1 MNYPTENPFASTH
14 SLDTNPFEDPTDAQ
28 STTNATRLEEI
39 RQREL
44 DLERREQELAQK
56 QEHIRR
62 HGRNNWPPFFP
73 LIFHS
78 IQDEIPQASQPL
90 ITRLYQLWLVLAGT
104 LVVNMVACI
113 CILASG
119 SSNGGSDLGSSI
131 GTGSAGLIQTIQAF
145 TKPSLP
151 AAIVGTVATVGWV
164 VQGVGL
170 AYYYRQIWA
179 HHKAAGH
186 SVEKSQ
192 KSPQSSNDPT
202 SSLKIKMSAS
212 PAVAPTQEA
221 VPQTHVAEAAA
232 PPPPAPA
239 PVAYNPPP
247 PTMSA
252 PSASLYVGELDPT
265 VTEAM
270 LFEIFNMI
278 GPVASIRV
286 CRDAVTRRSL
296 GYAYVNYL
304 NAADGERALEQL
316 NYSLIKGRA
325 CRIMWSQ
332 RDPALRKTGQGNIF
346 IKNLDEQI
354 DNKALHDTFAAFG
367 NVLSCKVATDEH
379 GRSKGYGFVH
389 YETAEAAETAIKAVN
404 GMLLNDKKVYERQ
417 SKMEEMKAQFTNIY
431 VKNVDPEVTQEEF
444 VQLFEP
450 FGKITSAVLQ
460 VDDEGKS
467 RGFGFVNFETHEE
480 AQKAVETL
488 HDSDF
493 HGRKLFVARA
503 QKKAERE
510 EELRKSYEQAKM
522 EKMSKYQGVN
532 LYIKNLEDDI
542 DDERLRQEFE
552 PFGTITSVKVMR
564 DEKGTSKGFG
574 FVCFSSPDEATKAV
588 AEMNNKMIGS
598 KPLYVS
604 LAQRRE
610 VRRQQLESQIAQRNQ
625 IRMQQAA
632 AAGIPGG
639 YINGAPMYY
648 PPGPGAYPPPPAGR
662 GMMGYGQPG
671 MMPPRPRYA
680 PNGQVPGMPM
690 PGPYGQAPPQAYGG
704 MPGYP
709 RAPRAPPAGRA
720 PPPTDPNAQAPNGGA
735 APRPTGAQGAPAS
748 RPAAGAQPPAAR
760 GPAANR
766 PPQQPARGP
775 APAAGQAPAPAA
787 APAGEVPTITAAALA
802 NASPMEQKQML
813 GEVIYMRI
821 APSQPELAG
830 KITGML
836 LEMDNTELLHLLE
849 NQESMNAKVN
859 EALAVLHEFSQ
870 QANGK
875 EGEES
880 K

>member
-1 MNYPTENPFASTH
+1 
-14 SLDTNPFEDPTDAQ
+14 
-28 STTNATRLEEI
+28 
-39 RQREL
+39 
-44 DLERREQELAQK
+44 
-56 QEHIRR
+56 
-62 HGRNNWPPFFP
+62 
-73 LIFHS
+73 
-78 IQDEIPQASQPL
+78 
-90 ITRLYQLWLVLAGT
+90 
-104 LVVNMVACI
+104 
-113 CILASG
+113 
-119 SSNGGSDLGSSI
+119 
-131 GTGSAGLIQTIQAF
+131 
-145 TKPSLP
+145 
-151 AAIVGTVATVGWV
+151 
-164 VQGVGL
+164 
-170 AYYYRQIWA
+170 
-179 HHKAAGH
+179 
-186 SVEKSQ
+186 
-192 KSPQSSNDPT
+192 
-202 SSLKIKMSAS
+202 MSA
-212 PAVAPTQEA
+212 
-221 VPQTHVAEAAA
+221 
-232 PPPPAPA
+232 
-239 PVAYNPPP
+239 
-247 PTMSA
+247 A

-404 GMLLNDKKVYERQ
+404 GMLLNDKKVYVGHHISRKERQ
-417 SKMEEMKAQFTNIY
+417 SKIEEMKNQFTNIY

-450 FGKITSAVLQ
+450 FGRITSAVLQ

-467 RGFGFVNFETHEE
+467 RGFGFVNFDTHEE
-480 AQKAVETL
+480 AHAAVEAL
-488 HDSDF
+488 HDSDVK
-493 HGRKLFVARA
+493 GRKLFVARA

-510 EELRKSYEQAKM
+510 EELRRSYEQAKM

-542 DDERLRQEFE
+542 DDERLRGEFE
-552 PFGTITSVKVMR
+552 PFGNITSAKVMR
-564 DEKGTSKGFG
+564 DEKGISKGFG

-588 AEMNNKMIGS
+588 AEMNNKMIGT

-632 AAGIPGG
+632 ATGIPGG
-639 YINGAPMYY
+639 YINGPMYY
-648 PPGPGAYPPPPAGR
+648 PPGPGAYPPPGGR

-671 MMPPRPRYA
+671 MLPPRPRYA
-680 PNGQVPGMPM
+680 PNGQVPGMPL
-690 PGPYGQAPPQAYGG
+690 PTPYGQAPPQAYGG

-709 RAPRAPPAGRA
+709 RAPRPPQAGRA
-720 PPPTDPNAQAPNGGA
+720 PPPTDPNAPPANGA
-735 APRPTGAQGAPAS
+735 APRPAGPQGAPAA
-748 RPAAGAQPPAAR
+748 RPPPAGAQPPAAR
-760 GPAANR
+760 GPAPGR
-766 PPQQPARGP
+766 PQQQPPRGP
-775 APAAGQAPAPAA
+775 APGQGPAPG
-787 APAGEVPTITAAALA
+787 GEVPTITAAALA

-813 GEVIYMRI
+813 GEVIYMKI
-821 APSQPELAG
+821 VQSQPELAG

-849 NQESMNAKVN
+849 TPDSMNTKVN

-870 QANGK
+870 NDKLAAEGK
-875 EGEES
+875 
-880 K
+880 

>member
-1 MNYPTENPFASTH
+1 
-14 SLDTNPFEDPTDAQ
+14 
-28 STTNATRLEEI
+28 
-39 RQREL
+39 
-44 DLERREQELAQK
+44 
-56 QEHIRR
+56 
-62 HGRNNWPPFFP
+62 
-73 LIFHS
+73 
-78 IQDEIPQASQPL
+78 
-90 ITRLYQLWLVLAGT
+90 
-104 LVVNMVACI
+104 
-113 CILASG
+113 
-119 SSNGGSDLGSSI
+119 
-131 GTGSAGLIQTIQAF
+131 
-145 TKPSLP
+145 
-151 AAIVGTVATVGWV
+151 
-164 VQGVGL
+164 
-170 AYYYRQIWA
+170 
-179 HHKAAGH
+179 
-186 SVEKSQ
+186 
-192 KSPQSSNDPT
+192 
-202 SSLKIKMSAS
+202 MSAA

-221 VPQTHVAEAAA
+221 VPAPHVEAALQ
-232 PPPPAPA
+232 PA
-239 PVAYNPPP
+239 PVPVTYNPPP
-247 PTMSA
+247 QTAAA

-404 GMLLNDKKVYERQ
+404 GMLLNDKKVYVGHHISRKERQ
-417 SKMEEMKAQFTNIY
+417 SKIEEMKSQFTNIY
-431 VKNVDPEVTQEEF
+431 VKNLDPDVNQDEF
-444 VQLFEP
+444 LQLFEP

-460 VDDEGKS
+460 VDDEGRS

-480 AQKAVETL
+480 AAAAVEGL
-488 HDSDF
+488 HDIEIRT
-493 HGRKLFVARA
+493 RKIFVARA

-510 EELRKSYEQAKM
+510 EELRRSYEQAKM

-552 PFGTITSVKVMR
+552 PFGAITSAKVMR

-588 AEMNNKMIGS
+588 ADMNNKMIGS

-632 AAGIPGG
+632 ATGIPSG
-639 YINGAPMYY
+639 YLNGPSMYY
-648 PPGPGAYPPPPAGR
+648 PPGPGAYPPPGGR
-662 GMMGYGQPG
+662 SMMGYGQPG
-671 MMPPRPRYA
+671 MLPPRPRYA
-680 PNGQVPGMPM
+680 PNGQVPGMPL
-690 PGPYGQAPPQAYGG
+690 PAPYGQAPPQAYGG

-709 RAPRAPPAGRA
+709 RAPRPPQAGRA
-720 PPPTDPNAQAPNGGA
+720 PPPTDPSAPAANGA
-735 APRPTGAQGAPAS
+735 APRPVGPQGAPAS
-748 RPAAGAQPPAAR
+748 RPPPPAGAQSPAAR
-760 GPAANR
+760 GPAPSRA
-766 PPQQPARGP
+766 QQPLRGGATPAGQP
-775 APAAGQAPAPAA
+775 APGAIP
-787 APAGEVPTITAAALA
+787 GEVPSITAAALA

-813 GEVIYMRI
+813 GEVIYMKI
-821 APSQPELAG
+821 VAFQPELAG

-849 NQESMNAKVN
+849 APDAMNSKVN
-859 EALAVLHEFSQ
+859 EALAVLHEFTQSP
-870 QANGK
+870 NVK
-875 EGEES
+875 EEA